1 MLNSD
6 FIITL
11 AWPEGK
17 IASVGSWY
25 DKILG
30 LNRKYKIGHTA
41 VILINSLTKK
51 VYYYDFGRYDT
62 PNGTGRVRNYKTD
75 PELNIKHLAII
86 KNNKIINLSN
96 IILEIAENK
105 ATYGEGTLYYKVL
118 NNINAS
124 YGIEYAKKQQ
134 DNRFISFGPFS
145 NKSLNCGRFV
155 YEIIEKSTG
164 SSIEKIKVIVNDL
177 LLRIPLIKKISIL
190 FYFEN
195 IKIK

>member
-1 MLNSD
+1 MQNSD

-75 PELNIKHLAII
+75 PELKIKSTAII
-86 KNNKIINLSN
+86 EKNNIINLSE
-96 IILEIAENK
+96 IISEISK
-105 ATYGEGTLYYKVL
+105 KKSTHGEGILYYKVL

-124 YGIEYAKKQQ
+124 DGIEYAKNKQ
-134 DNRFISFGPFS
+134 DIGTISFGPFS
-145 NKSLNCGRFV
+145 NKSLNCGRFA
-155 YEIIEKSTG
+155 YNTIEQSEVNTLNRL
-164 SSIEKIKVIVNDL
+164 KVIVNDI
-177 LLRIPLIKKISIL
+177 LLRIPLLKKISIR
-190 FYFEN
+190 FYFEQYKN
-195 IKIK
+195 

>member
-41 VILINSLTKK
+41 IILINSLTKK
-51 VYYYDFGRYDT
+51 AYYYDFGRYDT
-62 PNGTGRVRNYKTD
+62 ASGTGRVRNYKTD

-86 KNNKIINLSN
+86 KNNK
-96 IILEIAENK
+96 
-105 ATYGEGTLYYKVL
+105 
-118 NNINAS
+118 
-124 YGIEYAKKQQ
+124 
-134 DNRFISFGPFS
+134 PF
-145 NKSLNCGRFV
+145 
-155 YEIIEKSTG
+155 
-164 SSIEKIKVIVNDL
+164 
-177 LLRIPLIKKISIL
+177 
-190 FYFEN
+190 
-195 IKIK
+195 

>member
-1 MLNSD
+1 M
-6 FIITL
+6 
-11 AWPEGK
+11 
-17 IASVGSWY
+17 
-25 DKILG
+25 
-30 LNRKYKIGHTA
+30 
-41 VILINSLTKK
+41 
-51 VYYYDFGRYDT
+51 
-62 PNGTGRVRNYKTD
+62 
-75 PELNIKHLAII
+75 
-86 KNNKIINLSN
+86 
-96 IILEIAENK
+96 EIAENK